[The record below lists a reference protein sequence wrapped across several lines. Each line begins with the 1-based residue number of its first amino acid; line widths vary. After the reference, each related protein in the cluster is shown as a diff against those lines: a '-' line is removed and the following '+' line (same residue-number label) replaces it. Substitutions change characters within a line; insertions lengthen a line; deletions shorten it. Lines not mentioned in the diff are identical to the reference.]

1 MLLDKNSARSVQP
14 TNANIKLKPHQL
26 AMLQR
31 CKDIEMLNKGYGIM
45 ADKPGA
51 GKTFVMLS
59 LVLND
64 QQKEKRPSLNTTF
77 FVNFAPSFLSFTSRV
92 PGFARPSYPH
102 SLFFSCT

>member
-1 MLLDKNSARSVQP
+1 MLLDTNSTRSLQP
-14 TNANIKLKPHQL
+14 ANAKIRLKPHQL

-31 CKDIEMLNKGYGIM
+31 CKDIELLNKGYGIM

-64 QQKEKRPSLNTTF
+64 QQKELSIVVVPNNIYNQWIESIKS
-77 FVNFAPSFLSFTSRV
+77 FAPSMKYV
-92 PGFARPSYPH
+92 
-102 SLFFSCT
+102 